1 MKNKLLIPHR
11 YKWVG
16 LLIFLP
22 GFAGGIAGLF
32 FDWEPS
38 WLEVQL
44 PNWLPGVGDDIFQ
57 PAKNVLTDEISLTLT
72 MAGLLLMSFSSEKQE
87 DEFIKH
93 TRLESLQWAFLV
105 SLILF
110 TLATWVIFN
119 DWYWYVIIFNII
131 AIPVIFLLR
140 FHFILFRA
148 AKEVD

>member
-11 YKWVG
+11 YKWIG

-38 WLEVQL
+38 WLEVNL

-57 PAKNVLTDEISLTLT
+57 PAKNVLIDEISLTLT
-72 MAGLLLMSFSSEKQE
+72 MVGLLLMAFSSEKQE

-105 SLILF
+105 SLVLF

-131 AIPVIFLLR
+131 AIPVIFLCR
-140 FHFILFRA
+140 FHYILYREA
-148 AKEVD
+148 RQSD